1 MHNRLKAARINAG
14 FKTASA
20 AIERFHWKDPAYRAH
35 ERGQNPFKAKD
46 AEAYG
51 LAYGVSPAWL
61 LTGEGEML
69 SYQINSHSLIENLI
83 DPNQFYNTT
92 KLSKVIPLV
101 GIIAIGH
108 WEKKS
113 SSESIVDE
121 KLYGAP
127 PADPRFQAKYQFD
140 LLVQGDSFNK
150 FANSGD
156 IVRCIDHNKSGLTI
170 EENDLVIVERTRHS
184 LRELS
189 ARRYMRLRGYYILQT
204 ESNEKSFQEPL
215 IYGDKDKKQSKDIK
229 IIGKILYVYRAIYQN
244 NHATSTTNEINN
256 K

>member
-108 WEKKS
+108 WEKNH
-113 SSESIVDE
+113 
-121 KLYGAP
+121 
-127 PADPRFQAKYQFD
+127 
-140 LLVQGDSFNK
+140 LLKV
-150 FANSGD
+150 
-156 IVRCIDHNKSGLTI
+156 L
-170 EENDLVIVERTRHS
+170 
-184 LRELS
+184 
-189 ARRYMRLRGYYILQT
+189 
-204 ESNEKSFQEPL
+204 
-215 IYGDKDKKQSKDIK
+215 
-229 IIGKILYVYRAIYQN
+229 
-244 NHATSTTNEINN
+244 
-256 K
+256 